1 MTHIPVLYQEVL
13 DILNPIPGGR
23 YVDGTVGA
31 GGHSRGI
38 LELSSPD
45 GKLLGFDRDPE
56 ALALAGNQLAEFG
69 DRVELIQRSYSE
81 LKLHLNNRNWYD
93 IDGILLDLGLSSM
106 QLDVPERGFSFRNHG
121 PLDMRFDP
129 DQPFSAADIINNYSR
144 DDLADLIYKYGE
156 EKSSRKIAD
165 AIIANRPLESTKE
178 LADIIAG
185 AIGRSS
191 RKIHPATLTF
201 QALRIAVNNELEA
214 LEAFLPQAL
223 DALKPGGRL
232 AIIAF
237 HSLEDRLV
245 KQFFRR
251 ESTDCICPIEIPIC
265 VCDHA
270 AQIREISRRPIRP
283 EEKELGVNPRS
294 RSAKLRVV
302 EKILPKNGTGLASN

>member
-1 MTHIPVLYQEVL
+1 MPHVSVLYQEVL
-13 DILNPIPGGR
+13 DNLNPIPGGR

-38 LELSSPD
+38 LEMSSPN

-56 ALALAGNQLAEFG
+56 ALVLAGNFLAEFG
-69 DRVELIQRSYSE
+69 DRVELIQGSYSE
-81 LKLHLNNRNWYD
+81 LKLHLNNRNWHN

-106 QLDVPERGFSFRNHG
+106 QLDVPERGFSFRYHG

-129 DQPFSAADIINNYSR
+129 NQSYSAADIINTYSR

-156 EKSSRKIAD
+156 EKSSRRIAD
-165 AIIANRPLESTKE
+165 AIIANRPLESTKD
-178 LADIIAG
+178 LADVIAG

-191 RKIHPATLTF
+191 RKKHPATQTF

-214 LEAFLPQAL
+214 LEVFLPQAL
-223 DALKPGGRL
+223 EALRPGGRL

-245 KQFFRR
+245 KQFFRK
-251 ESTDCICPIEIPIC
+251 ESSDCICPIEIPVC
-265 VCDHA
+265 VCDHF

-283 EEKELGVNPRS
+283 EEKELNENPRS
-294 RSAKLRVV
+294 RSAKLRIA
-302 EKILPKNGTGLASN
+302 EKILPKSGTGLAIN

>member
-1 MTHIPVLYQEVL
+1 MPHISVLYQEVL
-13 DILNPIPGGR
+13 DTLKPIPGGR

-56 ALALAGNQLAEFG
+56 ALALAENQLAEFG
-69 DRVELIQRSYSE
+69 DRVELIQGSYSD
-81 LKLHLNNRNWYD
+81 LILHLNNRNWHD

-106 QLDVPERGFSFRNHG
+106 QLDIPERGFSFRNHG

-156 EKSSRKIAD
+156 ERSSRKIAD
-165 AIIANRPLESTKE
+165 AIIANRPLESTKD

-223 DALKPGGRL
+223 EALKPGGRL

-265 VCDHA
+265 VCTHS

-283 EEKELGVNPRS
+283 EERELKQNPRS
-294 RSAKLRVV
+294 RSAKLRVA
-302 EKILPKNGTGLASN
+302 EKILPKNGTRLAIN

>member
-1 MTHIPVLYQEVL
+1 MPHISVLYQEVL
-13 DILNPIPGGR
+13 DTLNPIPGGR
-23 YVDGTVGA
+23 YVDGTIGA

-56 ALALAGNQLAEFG
+56 ALALANNHLVEFG
-69 DRVELIQRSYSE
+69 DRVELIQDSYSN
-81 LKLHLNNRNWYD
+81 LKLHLNNRNWHD

-106 QLDVPERGFSFRNHG
+106 QLDTPERGFSFRNHG

-144 DDLADLIYKYGE
+144 EDLANLIYEFGE

-165 AIIANRPLESTKE
+165 VIIANRPLESTKD
-178 LADIIAG
+178 LADLIAG

-191 RKIHPATLTF
+191 RKTHPATQTF
-201 QALRIAVNNELEA
+201 QALRIAVNDELKA
-214 LEAFLPQAL
+214 LVAFLPQAL

-232 AIIAF
+232 AVIAF

-245 KQFFRR
+245 KQFFRK
-251 ESTDCICPIEIPIC
+251 ESSDCICPSEIPIC
-265 VCDHA
+265 VCHHV

-283 EEKELGVNPRS
+283 EEKEINQNPRS
-294 RSAKLRVV
+294 RSAKLRIA
-302 EKILPKNGTGLASN
+302 EKILPVSGTRLAIN